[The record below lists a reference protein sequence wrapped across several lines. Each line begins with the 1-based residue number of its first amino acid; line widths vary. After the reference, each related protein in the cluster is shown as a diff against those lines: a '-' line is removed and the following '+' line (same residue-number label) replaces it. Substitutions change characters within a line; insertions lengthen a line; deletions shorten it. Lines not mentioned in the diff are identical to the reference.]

1 MGRNNKK
8 IKNQKDMEL
17 QQQYWKLLEKAAMSL
32 QFGIKMIS
40 NLEFHT

>member
-17 QQQYWKLLEKAAMSL
+17 QQKYWKLLEKTAMSL

>member
-1 MGRNNKK
+1 MGKSNKK
-8 IKNQKDMEL
+8 MKNQKDMKL
-17 QQQYWKLLEKAAMSL
+17 QQQYWKLLEKIAMSL